1 MEAVRRDD
9 SLIQTVTSDEVC
21 ALRDIADVRYPS
33 HGRHNFQ
40 RPLASFC
47 PTIMLNEP
55 EVFQESDPNSL
66 VPRKQADSGGEWKT
80 VDGVIYQGIV
90 LASDATPD
98 PGMSGET
105 NETLPDGCSVLAD
118 GSLQR

>member
-21 ALRDIADVRYPS
+21 ALRDIPGVRYPS